1 MAVCILWSSLDDSQ
15 LFQEEVRELLWITE
29 DISELYKENSAML
42 EKIKKLT
49 LELEE
54 VISYEDTEDELEDNA
69 DFPDEKAM
77 WLVKE
82 EMLQTTLAQ
91 QLEHL
96 CQDVF
101 TLHQP
106 QHGNLN
112 CKYLYFKN
120 KVGGKGAALD
130 VAVHL
135 CTVVVC
141 TVPLR
146 TP

>member
-1 MAVCILWSSLDDSQ
+1 MLD
-15 LFQEEVRELLWITE
+15 
-29 DISELYKENSAML
+29 
-42 EKIKKLT
+42 KIKKLT

-120 KVGGKGAALD
+120 KGGGKGAALD
-130 VAVHL
+130 VAVRTLVHSRSL
-135 CTVVVC
+135 HGTAPYTLSICT
-141 TVPLR
+141 TTLSNDM
-146 TP
+146 